1 MAEAYTVAAR
11 RRRKVGRP
19 AKQNVRRYPDGSV
32 HRHAT
37 KASEAETLSVVCDA
51 RIRHGL
57 AISRDDA
64 RDPRIATALGRAFR
78 AGLIDKREHDAGEL
92 YAAQYRRAASLLGI
106 PNPLKGV
113 KDSSGPTPADIDD
126 DEAQA
131 IKRRFMEANGAL
143 GNAGGGA
150 WKEVREVAVFGNDC
164 DSKAL
169 LQFGLKALALH
180 YKMPVDAEEKAA

>member
-19 AKQNVRRYPDGSV
+19 AKKSVRRYPDGSV

-37 KASEAETLSVVCDA
+37 KATEAETLAVVCDA

-78 AGLIDKREHDAGEL
+78 AGIIDKREHDAGEL
-92 YAAQYRRAASLLGI
+92 YASQYRRAASLLGI
-106 PNPLKGV
+106 PNPLKGA
-113 KDSSGPTPADIDD
+113 KDGTGPTPEEIRD
-126 DEAQA
+126 DEADA

-150 WKEVREVAVFGNDC
+150 WREVREVAVFGTDC
-164 DSKAL
+164 GSEAL
-169 LQFGLKALALH
+169 LRFGLKALAL
-180 YKMPVDAEEKAA
+180 YYRMPVDVEEKAA